1 MTQII
6 AINPFIWIAA
16 TTFAKIS
23 ILCFYVS
30 IFKRD
35 YIRISSLIVGS
46 IALSF
51 CVAFVLASL
60 SYCRPFAYIWDK
72 TIDGKCTNVVA
83 NEISSAAI
91 NMALDL
97 AIAMLPLPGIWALQ
111 LPARKKIEMGIMFSF
126 GLAVCAVNVV
136 RIYYEAVEN
145 EEDITFALVKP
156 GLSASLEINLGIISA
171 CIAPCGPLLRHSFLR
186 SRPKTEQNVVHQ
198 QATYTGTRIS
208 NYNQSKASRTLHW
221 VDNDDV
227 VLHGITHNAP
237 RRGTGSFNTGAKMSI
252 NSINGDTI
260 MVETNEEID
269 EIVACHKED
278 V

>member
-1 MTQII
+1 VFSFTAIIRGGLGLHLEGTANKVNAAKLDLILKVRSFLPPYPLFFFFFFFVEFCFRLIYSLPVLFITQII

-30 IFKRD
+30 IFERD

-60 SYCRPFAYIWDK
+60 LYCRPFACIWDK
-72 TIDGKCTNVVA
+72 TIDGKCANVVA

-97 AIAMLPLPGIWALQ
+97 AIAMIPLPGIWALQ

-126 GLAVCAVNVV
+126 GLA
-136 RIYYEAVEN
+136 
-145 EEDITFALVKP
+145 
-156 GLSASLEINLGIISA
+156 
-171 CIAPCGPLLRHSFLR
+171 
-186 SRPKTEQNVVHQ
+186 
-198 QATYTGTRIS
+198 
-208 NYNQSKASRTLHW
+208 
-221 VDNDDV
+221 
-227 VLHGITHNAP
+227 
-237 RRGTGSFNTGAKMSI
+237 
-252 NSINGDTI
+252 
-260 MVETNEEID
+260 
-269 EIVACHKED
+269 
-278 V
+278 